1 MNRKKFQFSA
11 GFVNKLVELT
21 EGKISSEIFEQVLV
35 FLETETKKFYFTP
48 SSEANLLRIFS
59 SIYDKTFYFNEII
72 KYPHHGE
79 ILIAISSCSNF
90 LTDIIVRYPQFL
102 YQVFDQEYL
111 SKKIEL
117 NYLMKEVDDGAGH
130 FKSFNYKLN
139 FLRQIK
145 QRFILK
151 IGLVDILG
159 IDELIS
165 TTEQLSFL
173 AKSLN
178 SKLFG
183 ICYQEV
189 LNKYGLTD
197 LHHKYCLCS
206 LGKLG
211 GNELNYS
218 SDVDL
223 ILFYDF
229 NENIIGSLKDYHE
242 ILSEAAQLFIKFST
256 EISDRGYIYRVD
268 FRLRPDGKFS
278 ELCKS
283 LVDYT
288 KYYETRGEDWERQM
302 LIKLDFISG
311 DRSLYNQFFNFV
323 QPYIYPSTYSSSI
336 KEKIKQMK
344 LNIEEHNKEN
354 ENVKTFIGGIRD
366 IEFSVQALQ
375 LINGGKI
382 KSVRNGNTLKAISLL
397 TEQKL
402 LTKKESTT
410 FSKAYVFFR
419 RIEHFLQLMNDNQTH
434 IIPQENELLHKLIN
448 YLGLKSKEEFN
459 SILKLH
465 RTNVRNIYN
474 EILKTE
480 SVVSKEVSLQIKFK
494 EIKKAEKNFVFLR
507 TGEGL
512 IGRKEFDSRT
522 IELFS
527 SIQPTLI
534 NFLKKTNEPDLVLN
548 NFVKVI
554 QASKI
559 ISIWYSE
566 FSNRKFF
573 ERFLT
578 VCLYS
583 QKAVDL
589 ISSNVL
595 LEEFFLTRKVFIKIS
610 DELLD
615 QFTTDEIV
623 FLLSIQ
629 FALGLINSLNVSGIL
644 SSFIAQKI
652 EMFVNKSPIPYNYFI
667 GGLGSFG
674 STNMNFA
681 SDVDLIIVTDNV
693 ENQPDIQKDFQNL
706 VSYFSEIIKPFTV
719 DFKLRPEG
727 KSSPLVCGIENYNDY
742 LNKRA
747 RIWEFQSLLKLKFIY
762 GDRNLFDH
770 FRLQIADKVRR
781 LDRTECKKEIVKMY
795 STILRQSVH
804 SSDSSFNIKKDRG
817 GLLTID
823 FILQAACLMH
833 PELFE
838 KCIGNNFTEIFQVV
852 KKCFSASDIA
862 TLKSNYIFLKHVE
875 LALQNIYNVSKVN
888 LPSNPD
894 KKNFIAS
901 FIKLKSVQELD
912 KKIKEIIKSNNSIFE
927 KYVSH

>member
-1 MNRKKFQFSA
+1 MHRKKFQFSA

-21 EGKISSEIFEQVLV
+21 EGKISSGLFEQVLV
-35 FLETETKKFYFTP
+35 FLEAETKKFYFTP

-59 SIYDKTFYFNEII
+59 SIYDQTFFFDEII
-72 KYPHHGE
+72 QFPHHGE
-79 ILIAISSCSNF
+79 FLIAISSSSNF
-90 LTDIIVRYPQFL
+90 LTDIIVRYPQLL

-111 SKKIEL
+111 SKKL
-117 NYLMKEVDDGAGH
+117 DLVYLKKEVEDGAGH
-130 FKSFNYKLN
+130 FKSLNSKLN

-151 IGLVDILG
+151 IGLADMLG
-159 IDELIS
+159 MDELIS

-178 SKLFG
+178 AKLFE

-189 LNKYGLTD
+189 LNKHGITD

-223 ILFYDF
+223 VLFYDF
-229 NENIIGSLKDYHE
+229 NENITESSKDYHE
-242 ILSEAAQLFIKFST
+242 LLSESAQLYIKSST
-256 EISDRGYIYRVD
+256 QISDRGYVYRVD

-302 LIKLDFISG
+302 LIKLDYVCG
-311 DRSLYNQFFNFV
+311 DENLYNQFFNFV
-323 QPYIYPSTYSSSI
+323 QPYIYPSTNSSSI

-344 LNIEEHNKEN
+344 LNIELHNKEK
-354 ENVKTFIGGIRD
+354 ENVKTFVGGIRD

-382 KSVRNGNTLKAISLL
+382 KSVRGSNTLKSISLL

-410 FSKAYVFFR
+410 FSRTYIFFR
-419 RIEHFLQLMNDNQTH
+419 RIEHFLQLMNDTQTH

-459 SILKLH
+459 NILKSH

-474 EILKTE
+474 DILKTE
-480 SVVSKEVSLQIKFK
+480 SSDNKEVSADIKFK
-494 EIKKAEKNFVFLR
+494 ETKKAEKNLIFLR

-522 IELFS
+522 IELFL

-534 NFLKKTNEPDLVLN
+534 SFLKKTDEPDLVLN
-548 NFVKVI
+548 NFVKII
-554 QASKI
+554 QSSKI
-559 ISIWYSE
+559 VSIWYGE
-566 FSNRKFF
+566 FSNKKFF
-573 ERFLT
+573 EQFLK

-589 ISSNVL
+589 ISISMIF
-595 LEEFFLTRKVFIKIS
+595 EEFFLSRKVFIKIQ
-610 DELLD
+610 DEPLD
-615 QFTTDEIV
+615 QFQPNEIV
-623 FLLSIQ
+623 LMLSSQ
-629 FALGLINSLNVSGIL
+629 YALGLINALHVSEIL
-644 SSFIAQKI
+644 SSFIVQKI
-652 EMFVNKSPIPYNYFI
+652 ESYTGKSSTQYNYFI

-674 STNMNFA
+674 SSNMNFA
-681 SDVDLIIVTDNV
+681 SDVDLIIVTDNIADH
-693 ENQPDIQKDFQNL
+693 PDIQRDFQNL
-706 VSYFSEIIKPFTV
+706 VNTISEILKPFAV

-727 KSSPLVCGIENYNDY
+727 KSSPLVWGIENYRDY
-742 LNKRA
+742 LNNRA
-747 RIWEFQSLLKLKFIY
+747 RVWEFQSLLKLKFIC
-762 GDRNLFDH
+762 GDKILFDR
-770 FRLQIADKVRR
+770 FCMLILEKANKLDK
-781 LDRTECKKEIVKMY
+781 TEVKKEIVKMY
-795 STILRQSVH
+795 STILRQTVH
-804 SSDSSFNIKKDRG
+804 SSDGSFNIKKDSG

-823 FILQAACLMH
+823 FILQSVCLNN
-833 PELFE
+833 PGLFE
-838 KCIGNNFTEIFQVV
+838 KCIGNNFTKVFSFV
-852 KKCFSASDIA
+852 KKYFSPQHFV
-862 TLKSNYIFLKHVE
+862 TLKSNYIFLKQLE
-875 LALQNIYNVSKVN
+875 IAGQNIFNINKVYV
-888 LPSNPD
+888 PSNYEQ
-894 KKNFIAS
+894 KNIIAS
-901 FIKLKSVQELD
+901 FMKLKSVNELD
-912 KKIKEIIKSNNSIFE
+912 KKVKEIIRSNNSLFE
-927 KYVSH
+927 KYVSE

>member
-1 MNRKKFQFSA
+1 MHRKKFQFSA

-21 EGKISSEIFEQVLV
+21 EGKISSRIFEQVLV
-35 FLETETKKFYFTP
+35 FLETETKKYYFTQ

-59 SIYDKTFYFNEII
+59 SIYDKTFFFDEII
-72 KYPHHGE
+72 GYPHHGE
-79 ILIAISSCSNF
+79 ILVAISSCSDF

-111 SKKIEL
+111 SKKFDL
-117 NYLMKEVDDGAGH
+117 VYLMKEVEDGAGH
-130 FKSFNYKLN
+130 FKSFNSKLN

-151 IGLVDILG
+151 IGLADILG

-178 SKLFG
+178 SKLFE

-189 LNKYGLTD
+189 LNKYGITD

-223 ILFYDF
+223 VLFYDF
-229 NENIIGSLKDYHE
+229 NENIGGSSKDYHE
-242 ILSEAAQLFIKFST
+242 LLSEAAQLFIKSST

-302 LIKLDFISG
+302 LIKLDYICG
-311 DRSLYNQFFNFV
+311 DENLYNQFFNFV
-323 QPYIYPSTYSSSI
+323 QPYIFPSTYSSSI
-336 KEKIKQMK
+336 KEKIRQMK
-344 LNIEEHNKEN
+344 SNIELHNKEK

-375 LINGGKI
+375 LINGGKS
-382 KSVRNGNTLKAISLL
+382 KSVRSGNTLKVISLL
-397 TEQKL
+397 TEQKF
-402 LTKKESTT
+402 LTKRESTI
-410 FSKAYVFFR
+410 FSKAYIFFR
-419 RIEHFLQLMNDNQTH
+419 RLEHFLQLMNDTQTH
-434 IIPQENELLHKLIN
+434 IISQENELLHKLIN

-459 SILKLH
+459 SILKSH
-465 RTNVRNIYN
+465 RTNVRNVYN
-474 EILKTE
+474 QILKTE
-480 SVVSKEVSLQIKFK
+480 SSNKKDFSPQIKFK
-494 EIKKAEKNFVFLR
+494 ETKKAEKNLNFLR

-522 IELFS
+522 TELFS

-534 NFLKKTNEPDLVLN
+534 GFLKKIDEPDVVLN
-548 NFVKVI
+548 NFVKII
-554 QASKI
+554 QSSKI
-559 ISIWYSE
+559 ASIWYSE
-566 FSNRKFF
+566 FFNKKFF
-573 ERFLT
+573 AHFLK
-578 VCLYS
+578 VCHYS

-589 ISSNVL
+589 ISTNMF
-595 LEEFFLTRKVFIKIS
+595 LEEFFLSRKVFVKIS
-610 DELLD
+610 DEPLN
-615 QFTTDEIV
+615 QFNPDEIV
-623 FLLSIQ
+623 LILSTQ
-629 FALGLINSLNVSGIL
+629 YALGLINSLQVSEIL
-644 SSFIAQKI
+644 SSYIAQKI
-652 EMFVNKSPIPYNYFI
+652 ESHVNKSSIQYNYFI

-674 STNMNFA
+674 SANMNFA

-693 ENQPDIQKDFQNL
+693 ADHPNIQKDFQKLINAL
-706 VSYFSEIIKPFTV
+706 SEIIKPFAV

-727 KSSPLVCGIENYNDY
+727 KSSPLVWGIENYNDY
-742 LNKRA
+742 LDKRA
-747 RIWEFQSLLKLKFIY
+747 RVWEFQSLLKLKYIC
-762 GDRNLFDH
+762 GDFNLFN
-770 FRLQIADKVRR
+770 RLRKHILEKVRL
-781 LDRTECKKEIVKMY
+781 LDKAEIRKEIVKMY
-795 STILRQSVH
+795 STILRQTIH
-804 SSDSSFNIKKDRG
+804 SSDGSFNIKKDRG

-823 FILQAACLMH
+823 FILQSICLNY

-838 KCIGNNFTEIFQVV
+838 KCIGNNFTRIFQVV
-852 KKCFSASDIA
+852 KKHFSASEIA
-862 TLKSNYIFLKHVE
+862 ILKSNFIFLKHVE

-888 LPSNPD
+888 LPSNLD
-894 KKNFIAS
+894 KKNIITS
-901 FIKLKSVQELD
+901 FMKLKSVNELD
-912 KKIKEIIKSNNSIFE
+912 KKIKEIIKSNNSLFE
-927 KYVSH
+927 KYVSN

>member
-1 MNRKKFQFSA
+1 LHRKKFQFSA

-21 EGKISSEIFEQVLV
+21 EGKISSGIFEQVLV
-35 FLETETKKFYFTP
+35 FLETETKRFYFTP

-59 SIYDKTFYFNEII
+59 SIYDKTFFFNEII

-79 ILIAISSCSNF
+79 ILVAISSCSNF

-102 YQVFDQEYL
+102 YQVFDQDYL
-111 SKKIEL
+111 SKKFDL
-117 NYLMKEVDDGAGH
+117 VYLMKEVEDGAGH
-130 FKSFNYKLN
+130 FKSFNSKLN

-151 IGLVDILG
+151 IGLADILG

-165 TTEQLSFL
+165 TTEHLSSL

-178 SKLFG
+178 SKLFE

-189 LNKYGLTD
+189 LNKYGITD

-223 ILFYDF
+223 VLFYDF
-229 NENIIGSLKDYHE
+229 NENISGSSKDYHE
-242 ILSEAAQLFIKFST
+242 LLSDAAQLFIKSST

-268 FRLRPDGKFS
+268 FRLRPDGKYS
-278 ELCKS
+278 PLCKS

-302 LIKLDFISG
+302 LIKLDYLCG
-311 DRSLYNQFFNFV
+311 DRKLYSQFFNFV
-323 QPYIYPSTYSSSI
+323 QPYIYPSTFSSPI

-344 LNIEEHNKEN
+344 LNIEIHNKEK
-354 ENVKTFIGGIRD
+354 ENIKTFIGGIRD

-382 KSVRNGNTLKAISLL
+382 KSVRSGNTLKAISLL

-402 LTKKESTT
+402 LTKKESTI
-410 FSKAYVFFR
+410 FSKSYIFFR
-419 RIEHFLQLMNDNQTH
+419 RVEHFLQLMNDTQTH

-459 SILKLH
+459 SILKSH
-465 RTNVRNIYN
+465 RTNVRNVYN
-474 EILKTE
+474 QILKTE
-480 SVVSKEVSLQIKFK
+480 SSGNKYFNSQIKFK
-494 EIKKAEKNFVFLR
+494 ETKKAEKNLNFLR

-522 IELFS
+522 IELFI

-534 NFLKKTNEPDLVLN
+534 NFLKKMGEPDLVLN
-548 NFVKVI
+548 NFVKII
-554 QASKI
+554 QSSKI
-559 ISIWYSE
+559 ASIWYSE
-566 FSNRKFF
+566 FSNKKFF
-573 ERFLT
+573 EHFLN

-589 ISSNVL
+589 ISTNMH
-595 LEEFFLTRKVFIKIS
+595 LEEFFLSRKVFIKIS
-610 DELLD
+610 DEPLD
-615 QFTTDEIV
+615 QFNPDEII
-623 FLLSIQ
+623 LILSTQ
-629 FALGLINSLNVSGIL
+629 YALGLINSLQVSEIL

-652 EMFVNKSPIPYNYFI
+652 ESLVNKSSIQYNYFI

-674 STNMNFA
+674 SSNMNFA
-681 SDVDLIIVTDNV
+681 SDIDLVIVTNTV
-693 ENQPDIQKDFQNL
+693 QNHPDIQKDFQNL
-706 VSYFSEIIKPFTV
+706 ISTISEIIKPFEV

-727 KSSPLVCGIENYNDY
+727 KSSPLVWGIENYSDY
-742 LNKRA
+742 LDKRA
-747 RIWEFQSLLKLKFIY
+747 RVWEFQSLLKLKFIC
-762 GDRNLFDH
+762 GDLNLFN
-770 FRLQIADKVRR
+770 RLRKHILEKVRLPDKAEIR
-781 LDRTECKKEIVKMY
+781 KEIVKMY
-795 STILRQSVH
+795 SAILRQTIH
-804 SSDSSFNIKKDRG
+804 SSDGSFNIKKDRG

-823 FILQAACLMH
+823 FILQSVCLND

-838 KCIGNNFTEIFQVV
+838 KCIGNNFTRILPFV
-852 KKCFSASDIA
+852 KKYFSPVDFAI
-862 TLKSNYIFLKHVE
+862 LKSNYIFLKRVE
-875 LALQNIYNVSKVN
+875 LAVQNIYNVNKVY

-894 KKNFIAS
+894 KKNIIAS
-901 FIKLKSVQELD
+901 FMKLKSVHELD
-912 KKIKEIIKSNNSIFE
+912 KKVKVIIKSNNSLFE
-927 KYVSH
+927 KYVSK

>member
-1 MNRKKFQFSA
+1 MHRKKFQFSA

-21 EGKISSEIFEQVLV
+21 EGKISSGIFEQVLV
-35 FLETETKKFYFTP
+35 FLETETKRFYFTP

-59 SIYDKTFYFNEII
+59 SIYDKTFFFNEII

-79 ILIAISSCSNF
+79 ILVAISSCSNF

-102 YQVFDQEYL
+102 YQVFDQDYL
-111 SKKIEL
+111 SKKFDL
-117 NYLMKEVDDGAGH
+117 VYLMKEVEDGAGH
-130 FKSFNYKLN
+130 FKSFNSKLN

-151 IGLVDILG
+151 IGLADILG

-165 TTEQLSFL
+165 TTEHLSSL

-178 SKLFG
+178 SKLFE

-189 LNKYGLTD
+189 LNKYGITD

-223 ILFYDF
+223 VLFYDF
-229 NENIIGSLKDYHE
+229 NENISGSSKDYHE
-242 ILSEAAQLFIKFST
+242 LLSDAAQLFIKSST

-268 FRLRPDGKFS
+268 FRLRPDGKYS
-278 ELCKS
+278 PLCKS

-302 LIKLDFISG
+302 LIKLDYLCG
-311 DRSLYNQFFNFV
+311 DRKLYSQFFNFV
-323 QPYIYPSTYSSSI
+323 QPYIYPSTFSSPI

-344 LNIEEHNKEN
+344 LNIEIHNKEK
-354 ENVKTFIGGIRD
+354 ENVKTFAGGIRD

-382 KSVRNGNTLKAISLL
+382 KSVRSGNTLKAISLL

-402 LTKKESTT
+402 LTKKESTI
-410 FSKAYVFFR
+410 FSKSYIFFR
-419 RIEHFLQLMNDNQTH
+419 RVEHFLQLMNDTQTH
-434 IIPQENELLHKLIN
+434 IIPQENELLLKLIN

-459 SILKLH
+459 SILKSH
-465 RTNVRNIYN
+465 RTNVRNVYN
-474 EILKTE
+474 QILKTE
-480 SVVSKEVSLQIKFK
+480 SSGNKYFNSQIKFK
-494 EIKKAEKNFVFLR
+494 ETKKAEKNLNFLR

-522 IELFS
+522 IELFI

-534 NFLKKTNEPDLVLN
+534 NFLKKMGEPDLVLN
-548 NFVKVI
+548 NFVKII
-554 QASKI
+554 QSSKI
-559 ISIWYSE
+559 ASIWYSE
-566 FSNRKFF
+566 FSNKKFF
-573 ERFLT
+573 EHFLN

-589 ISSNVL
+589 ISTNMH
-595 LEEFFLTRKVFIKIS
+595 LEEFFLSRKVFIKIS
-610 DELLD
+610 DEPLD
-615 QFTTDEIV
+615 QFNPDEII
-623 FLLSIQ
+623 LILSTQ
-629 FALGLINSLNVSGIL
+629 YALGLINSLQVSEIL

-652 EMFVNKSPIPYNYFI
+652 ESLVNKSSIQYNYFI

-674 STNMNFA
+674 SSNMNFA
-681 SDVDLIIVTDNV
+681 SDIDLVIVTNTV
-693 ENQPDIQKDFQNL
+693 QNHPDIQKDFQNL
-706 VSYFSEIIKPFTV
+706 ISTISEIIKPFEV

-727 KSSPLVCGIENYNDY
+727 KSSPLVWGIENYSDY
-742 LNKRA
+742 LDKRA
-747 RIWEFQSLLKLKFIY
+747 RVWEFQSLLKLKFIC
-762 GDRNLFDH
+762 GDLNLFN
-770 FRLQIADKVRR
+770 RLRKHILEKVRLPDKAEIR
-781 LDRTECKKEIVKMY
+781 KEIVKMY
-795 STILRQSVH
+795 SAILRQTIH
-804 SSDSSFNIKKDRG
+804 SSDGSFNIKKDRG

-823 FILQAACLMH
+823 FILQSVCLND

-838 KCIGNNFTEIFQVV
+838 KCIGNNFTRILPFV
-852 KKCFSASDIA
+852 KKYFSPVDFAI
-862 TLKSNYIFLKHVE
+862 LKSNYIFLKRVE
-875 LALQNIYNVSKVN
+875 LAVQNIYNVNKVY

-894 KKNFIAS
+894 KKNIIAS
-901 FIKLKSVQELD
+901 FMKLKSVHELD
-912 KKIKEIIKSNNSIFE
+912 KKVKVIIKSNNSLFE
-927 KYVSH
+927 KYVSK

>member
-1 MNRKKFQFSA
+1 MHRKKFQFSA

-21 EGKISSEIFEQVLV
+21 EGKISSGIFEQVLV
-35 FLETETKKFYFTP
+35 FLETETKRFYFTP

-59 SIYDKTFYFNEII
+59 SIYDKTFFFNEII

-79 ILIAISSCSNF
+79 ILVAISSCSNF

-102 YQVFDQEYL
+102 YQVFDQDYL
-111 SKKIEL
+111 SKKFDL
-117 NYLMKEVDDGAGH
+117 VYLMKEVEDGAGH
-130 FKSFNYKLN
+130 FKSFNSKLN

-151 IGLVDILG
+151 IGLADILG

-165 TTEQLSFL
+165 TTEHLSSL

-178 SKLFG
+178 SKLFE

-189 LNKYGLTD
+189 LNKYGITD

-223 ILFYDF
+223 VLFYDF
-229 NENIIGSLKDYHE
+229 NENISGSSKDYHE
-242 ILSEAAQLFIKFST
+242 LLSDAAQLFIKSST

-268 FRLRPDGKFS
+268 FRLRPDGKYS
-278 ELCKS
+278 PLCKS

-302 LIKLDFISG
+302 LIKLDYLCG
-311 DRSLYNQFFNFV
+311 DRKLYSQFFNFV
-323 QPYIYPSTYSSSI
+323 QPYIYPSTFSSPI

-344 LNIEEHNKEN
+344 LNIEIHNKEK
-354 ENVKTFIGGIRD
+354 ENIKTFIGGIRD

-382 KSVRNGNTLKAISLL
+382 KSVRSGNTLKAISLL

-402 LTKKESTT
+402 LTKKESTI
-410 FSKAYVFFR
+410 FSKSYIFFR
-419 RIEHFLQLMNDNQTH
+419 RVEHFLQLMNDTQTH

-459 SILKLH
+459 SILKSH
-465 RTNVRNIYN
+465 RTNVRNVYN
-474 EILKTE
+474 QILKTE
-480 SVVSKEVSLQIKFK
+480 SSGNKYFNSQIKFK
-494 EIKKAEKNFVFLR
+494 ETKKAEKNLNFLR

-522 IELFS
+522 IELFI

-534 NFLKKTNEPDLVLN
+534 NFLKKMGEPDLVLN
-548 NFVKVI
+548 NFVKII
-554 QASKI
+554 QSSKI
-559 ISIWYSE
+559 ASIWYSE
-566 FSNRKFF
+566 FSNKKFF
-573 ERFLT
+573 EHFLN

-589 ISSNVL
+589 ISTNMH
-595 LEEFFLTRKVFIKIS
+595 LEEFFLSRKVFIKIS
-610 DELLD
+610 DEPLD
-615 QFTTDEIV
+615 QFNPDEII
-623 FLLSIQ
+623 LILSTQ
-629 FALGLINSLNVSGIL
+629 YALGLINSLQVSEIL

-652 EMFVNKSPIPYNYFI
+652 ESLVNKSSIQYNYFI

-674 STNMNFA
+674 SSNMNFA
-681 SDVDLIIVTDNV
+681 SDIDLVIVTNTV
-693 ENQPDIQKDFQNL
+693 QNHPDIQKDFQNL
-706 VSYFSEIIKPFTV
+706 ISTISEIIKPFEV

-727 KSSPLVCGIENYNDY
+727 KSSPLVWGIENYSDY
-742 LNKRA
+742 LDKRA
-747 RIWEFQSLLKLKFIY
+747 RVWEFQSLLKLKFIC
-762 GDRNLFDH
+762 GDLNLFN
-770 FRLQIADKVRR
+770 RLRKHILEKVRLPDKAEIR
-781 LDRTECKKEIVKMY
+781 KEIVKMY
-795 STILRQSVH
+795 SAILRQTIH
-804 SSDSSFNIKKDRG
+804 SSDGSFNIKKDRG

-823 FILQAACLMH
+823 FILQSVCLND

-838 KCIGNNFTEIFQVV
+838 KCIGNNFTRILPFV
-852 KKCFSASDIA
+852 KKYFSPVDFAI
-862 TLKSNYIFLKHVE
+862 LKSNYIFLKRVE
-875 LALQNIYNVSKVN
+875 LAVQNIYNVNKVY

-894 KKNFIAS
+894 KKNIIAS
-901 FIKLKSVQELD
+901 FMKLKSVHELD
-912 KKIKEIIKSNNSIFE
+912 KKVKVIIKSNNSLFE
-927 KYVSH
+927 KYVSK

>member
-21 EGKISSEIFEQVLV
+21 EGKISSGIFEQVLV

-59 SIYDKTFYFNEII
+59 SIYDKTFFFSEII
-72 KYPHHGE
+72 KFPHHGE
-79 ILIAISSCSNF
+79 ILVAISSCSNF

-102 YQVFDQEYL
+102 YQLFDQDYL
-111 SKKIEL
+111 SRKFDL
-117 NYLMKEVDDGAGH
+117 VYLMKQVEDGAGH
-130 FKSFNYKLN
+130 FKSLNSKLN

-145 QRFILK
+145 QRLILK
-151 IGLVDILG
+151 IGLADILG

-178 SKLFG
+178 SKLFE

-189 LNKYGLTD
+189 LNKYGITD

-223 ILFYDF
+223 VLFYDF
-229 NENIIGSLKDYHE
+229 NENTSSSSKDYHE
-242 ILSEAAQLFIKFST
+242 LLSDAAQLFIKSST

-268 FRLRPDGKFS
+268 FRLRPDGKYS
-278 ELCKS
+278 PLCKS

-302 LIKLDFISG
+302 LIKLDYAGG
-311 DRSLYNQFFNFV
+311 DEKLYNQFFNFV
-323 QPYIYPSTYSSSI
+323 QPYIFPSTYSSSI

-344 LNIEEHNKEN
+344 LNIELHNKEK
-354 ENVKTFIGGIRD
+354 ENIKTFIGGIRD

-382 KSVRNGNTLKAISLL
+382 KSVRSGNTLKAISFL
-397 TEQKL
+397 TEHKL
-402 LTKKESTT
+402 LTKKERTI
-410 FSKAYVFFR
+410 FSKAYIFFR
-419 RIEHFLQLMNDNQTH
+419 RVEHFLQLMNDTQTH

-448 YLGLKSKEEFN
+448 YLGLKSKDEFN
-459 SILKLH
+459 SILKSH
-465 RTNVRNIYN
+465 RTNVRNVYN
-474 EILKTE
+474 QILKTE
-480 SVVSKEVSLQIKFK
+480 SSGNKYLNSQIKFK
-494 EIKKAEKNFVFLR
+494 ETKKAERNLNFLR

-512 IGRKEFDSRT
+512 IGRKEFDSKT

-527 SIQPTLI
+527 SIQPTLVS
-534 NFLKKTNEPDLVLN
+534 FLKKSDDPDIILN
-548 NFVKVI
+548 NFVKII
-554 QASKI
+554 QSSKI
-559 ISIWYSE
+559 TSIWYSE
-566 FSNRKFF
+566 FSNKKFF
-573 ERFLT
+573 KHFLK

-589 ISSNVL
+589 ISTNML
-595 LEEFFLTRKVFIKIS
+595 LEEFFLSRKVFIKIS
-610 DELLD
+610 DEQLD
-615 QFTTDEIV
+615 QFNPDEIV
-623 FLLSIQ
+623 LILSTQ
-629 FALGLINSLNVSGIL
+629 YALGLINSLHVSEIL

-652 EMFVNKSPIPYNYFI
+652 ESHVNKSSVQYNYFI

-674 STNMNFA
+674 SENMNFA
-681 SDVDLIIVTDNV
+681 SDVDLIIITDNV
-693 ENQPDIQKDFQNL
+693 QNHPDIQKDFQNL
-706 VSYFSEIIKPFTV
+706 ISIISEIIKPFSV

-727 KSSPLVCGIENYNDY
+727 KSSPLVWGIENYGDY
-742 LNKRA
+742 LDKRA
-747 RIWEFQSLLKLKFIY
+747 RVWEFQSLLKLKFIC
-762 GDRNLFDH
+762 GDLNLFN
-770 FRLQIADKVRR
+770 RLRKHILKKVRL
-781 LDRTECKKEIVKMY
+781 LDKAEIRKEIVKMY
-795 STILRQSVH
+795 STILRQTIH
-804 SSDSSFNIKKDRG
+804 SPDGSFNLKKDRG

-823 FILQAACLMH
+823 FILQSVCLNH

-838 KCIGNNFTEIFQVV
+838 KCIGNNFTRILPFA
-852 KKCFSASDIA
+852 KKYFSPLDFVILR
-862 TLKSNYIFLKHVE
+862 TNYIFLKRVE
-875 LALQNIYNVSKVN
+875 LAVQNIYNVNKTY

-894 KKNFIAS
+894 KKNIIAS
-901 FIKLKSVQELD
+901 FMKLKSVHELD
-912 KKIKEIIKSNNSIFE
+912 KKVKEIIKSNNSLFE
-927 KYVSH
+927 KYVSE

>member
-1 MNRKKFQFSA
+1 LNRKKFQFSA

-35 FLETETKKFYFTP
+35 FLEAETKKYYFTQ

-59 SIYDKTFYFNEII
+59 SIYDKTFYFSEII

-102 YQVFDQEYL
+102 YQVFDQDYL
-111 SKKIEL
+111 SRKIEL
-117 NYLMKEVDDGAGH
+117 DYLMKEINDGAGH
-130 FKSFNYKLN
+130 FKSLNYKLN

-178 SKLFG
+178 SKLFE

-229 NENIIGSLKDYHE
+229 NENINGSVKDYHE
-242 ILSEAAQLFIKFST
+242 ILSEATQLFIKSST

-311 DRSLYNQFFNFV
+311 DRDLYNQFFNFV

-344 LNIEEHNKEN
+344 LNIEEHHKEK

-382 KSVRNGNTLKAISLL
+382 KSVRSGNTLKAISLL

-402 LTKKESTT
+402 LTKKESAI
-410 FSKAYVFFR
+410 FPKAYIFFR
-419 RIEHFLQLMNDNQTH
+419 RIEHFLQLMNDTQTH

-448 YLGLKSKEEFN
+448 YLGLRSKEEFN
-459 SILKLH
+459 SVLKSH
-465 RTNVRNIYN
+465 RTSVRNIFN
-474 EILKTE
+474 NILKAE
-480 SVVSKEVSLQIKFK
+480 SVVNKDVTQQIKFR
-494 EIKKAEKNFVFLR
+494 EIKKAEKNLIFLR

-559 ISIWYSE
+559 ISIWYNE
-566 FSNRKFF
+566 FTNRKLF

-583 QKAVDL
+583 QKAIDL
-589 ISSNVL
+589 ISTNML
-595 LEEFFLTRKVFIKIS
+595 LEESFLTRKVFVKIS
-610 DELLD
+610 AESLD
-615 QFTTDEIV
+615 QNSADEIL

-629 FALGLINSLNVSGIL
+629 YVLGLIESLKVSEIL

-652 EMFVNKSPIPYNYFI
+652 ETLVSKSSIPYNYFI

-674 STNMNFA
+674 SSNMNFA

-693 ENQPDIQKDFQNL
+693 EDHPNIQKDFQNL
-706 VSYFSEIIKPFTV
+706 VNKLSEIIKPFTV

-727 KSSPLVCGIENYNDY
+727 KSSPLVWGIENYNDY

-747 RIWEFQSLLKLKFIY
+747 RIWEFQSLLKLKFVC
-762 GDRNLFDH
+762 GDKDLFTRFH
-770 FRLQIADKVRR
+770 SQL
-781 LDRTECKKEIVKMY
+781 LDRVKHLDKIECKKEIVKMY
-795 STILRQSVH
+795 STILRQTVH
-804 SSDSSFNIKKDRG
+804 SSDGSFNIKKDRG

-823 FILQAACLMH
+823 FILQSACLMH

-838 KCIGNNFTEIFQVV
+838 KCIGNNFTRIFQIA
-852 KKCFSASDIA
+852 KKHFHASEI
-862 TLKSNYIFLKHVE
+862 TILKNNYIFLKRVE
-875 LALQNIYNVSKVN
+875 LALQNIYNISKVN

-894 KKNFIAS
+894 KKNIISS
-901 FIKLKSVQELD
+901 FMRLKDVHELD
-912 KKIKEIIKSNNSIFE
+912 KRIKEIIKSNNSIFE
-927 KYVSH
+927 KYVSN

>member
-1 MNRKKFQFSA
+1 LNRKKFQFSA

-35 FLETETKKFYFTP
+35 FLEAETKKFYFTP

-102 YQVFDQEYL
+102 YQIFDQDYL

-117 NYLMKEVDDGAGH
+117 DYLIKEVNDGVGH
-130 FKSFNYKLN
+130 FKSFNSKLN

-159 IDELIS
+159 IDELMS

-178 SKLFG
+178 SKLFE

-189 LNKYGLTD
+189 LNKYGIIN

-229 NENIIGSLKDYHE
+229 NKNIAGISKDYHE
-242 ILSEAAQLFIKFST
+242 ILSEATQLFIKSST
-256 EISDRGYIYRVD
+256 VISDRGYIYRVD

-302 LIKLDFISG
+302 LIKLDFITG
-311 DRSLYNQFFNFV
+311 DLSLYNQFYSFV

-344 LNIEEHNKEN
+344 LNIEEHNKEK
-354 ENVKTFIGGIRD
+354 ENVKTFTGGIRD
-366 IEFSVQALQ
+366 IEFSIQALQ

-382 KSVRNGNTLKAISLL
+382 KSVRNGNTMKAISLL
-397 TEQKL
+397 TEQKF
-402 LTKKESTT
+402 LTKKENAI
-410 FSKAYVFFR
+410 FSKAYIFFR
-419 RIEHFLQLMNDNQTH
+419 RVEHFLQLMNDTQTH
-434 IIPQENELLHKLIN
+434 IIPQETELFHKLIN

-459 SILKLH
+459 GILKLH
-465 RTNVRNIYN
+465 RAGVRNIYN
-474 EILKTE
+474 QILNAD
-480 SVVSKEVSLQIKFK
+480 SLDNKHLTAQIKFK
-494 EIKKAEKNFVFLR
+494 EWKKAEKNLNFLR
-507 TGEGL
+507 TGVGL

-527 SIQPTLI
+527 SIQPSLI
-534 NFLKKTNEPDLVLN
+534 SFLKKTNEPDLVLN

-554 QASKI
+554 QTSKI
-559 ISIWYSE
+559 TSIWYSE

-573 ERFLT
+573 EHFLT
-578 VCLYS
+578 ICLYS

-589 ISSNVL
+589 ISTNML
-595 LEEFFLTRKVFIKIS
+595 LEEFFLTRKVFIKIL
-610 DELLD
+610 DESLD
-615 QFTTDEIV
+615 QFTPDEIV
-623 FLLSIQ
+623 FLLSVQ
-629 FALGLINSLNVSGIL
+629 YALGLINSLTVSEIL
-644 SSFIAQKI
+644 SSFFAQKI
-652 EMFVNKSPIPYNYFI
+652 ETLVNKSSIQYNYFI

-674 STNMNFA
+674 SSNMNFA
-681 SDVDLIIVTDNV
+681 SDIDLIIVADKV
-693 ENQPDIQKDFQNL
+693 ENHPDIQKDFQNIIN
-706 VSYFSEIIKPFTV
+706 SISEIIKPFSV

-727 KSSPLVCGIENYNDY
+727 KSSQLVWGINNYNDY
-742 LNKRA
+742 LDKRA
-747 RIWEFQSLLKLKFIY
+747 RIWEFQSLLKLKFIC
-762 GDRNLFDH
+762 GDKNLFTR
-770 FRLQIADKVRR
+770 FRSQIMDKIKH
-781 LDRTECKKEIVKMY
+781 LDKTECKKEIEKMY
-795 STILRQSVH
+795 STILRQTIH
-804 SSDSSFNIKKDRG
+804 SSDGSFNIKKDRG

-823 FILQAACLMH
+823 FILQYTCLMH

-838 KCIGNNFTEIFQVV
+838 KCIGNNFTRIFQAA
-852 KKCFSASDIA
+852 KKHFSSSEIEI
-862 TLKSNYIFLKHVE
+862 LKSNYIFIKQVE
-875 LALQNIYNVSKVN
+875 LALQNIYNISKVN
-888 LPSNPD
+888 LPSSPD
-894 KKNFIAS
+894 KKNIISS
-901 FIKLKSVQELD
+901 FMKLKDVPELD
-912 KKIKEIIKSNNSIFE
+912 KKIKEIIKSNNSLFE
-927 KYVSH
+927 KYVSN